1 MLKLKLSGSRKLEP
15 TWRVKFR
22 DLETI
27 IQQTTAQQTTVNII
41 TKTKDILPITLF
53 KKYVAGY
60 VEVANRN
67 CLEDF
72 G

>member
-1 MLKLKLSGSRKLEP
+1 MKLSGSRKLEP
-15 TWRVKFR
+15 TRRVKFR

-53 KKYVAGY
+53 KKYVFGY
-60 VEVANRN
+60 ELYGVY
-67 CLEDF
+67 
-72 G
+72 